1 MNIKEQMEDLLLL
14 GKETVLSIMKLADD
28 EIKKAKANEDY
39 EKEKSILLEVI
50 PKYQRLFIEFDREVD
65 DEEIKEDIL
74 GKLEEIVYKLI
85 EDYQLDE
92 EEIWDKVRLR
102 LKYKGNSGGE
112 VVKNLYE
119 YQLKELK
126 SDKNKLLDI
135 EKRLLIKQR
144 ELEKKLADCI
154 QEDEEL
160 EAFVELKE
168 NASKLDKI
176 EKKFIELEENI
187 SELQYNIDSKWRYE
201 IYGTLSKEE
210 MLEAYKEVNR

>member
-1 MNIKEQMEDLLLL
+1 MNNKEQLEDLLLL
-14 GKETVLSIMKLADD
+14 GKETVLSIMKMADD
-28 EIKKAKANEDY
+28 EIKKAKDNEDF

-50 PKYQRLFIEFDREVD
+50 PKYQRLFIEFDREAE
-65 DEEIKEDIL
+65 DEEIKEDVL
-74 GKLEEIVYKLI
+74 EKLEEIIYKLI
-85 EDYQLDE
+85 EDHKLDE
-92 EEIWDKVRLR
+92 EELWDKVRLR
-102 LKYKGNSGGE
+102 LEYKGNSGGE
-112 VVKNLYE
+112 VVKNFYE

-126 SDKNKLLDI
+126 ADKNKLLDV

-168 NASKLDKI
+168 NGNKLDKI
-176 EKKFIELEENI
+176 EKKFIDLEEKI
-187 SELQYNIDSKWRYE
+187 SELQYSIDSKWRYE

-210 MLEAYKEVNR
+210 MLKAYKEVSR